1 MSMFIMMSIFYNIA
15 PIFCR
20 EQIRI
25 REQMAEDLAEKR
37 MQILI
42 EAERAKNKKRD
53 AMTDDDDEW
62 VSSVVLHQE
71 KVKVQVCTF
80 IRH

>member
-1 MSMFIMMSIFYNIA
+1 
-15 PIFCR
+15 
-20 EQIRI
+20 
-25 REQMAEDLAEKR
+25 MAEDLAEKR